1 MKFFQSIFFTIL
13 CAVVIFFVGLSSI
26 KLWPK
31 KVTVNN
37 EVKNLE
43 QKIAETE
50 RSNSELAKL
59 LSYFKS
65 DNYLE
70 REARQRLNY
79 KKPGEEVALVF
90 REKESKIKKEAQEEK
105 LSNFQKWWK
114 WLRAKG
120 FARKGANEP

>member
-13 CAVVIFFVGLSSI
+13 CAVVIFFVGWSTI
-26 KLWPK
+26 ELWPK

-37 EVKNLE
+37 EVNNLE

-50 RSNSELAKL
+50 KSNSELAKL
-59 LSYFKS
+59 LDYFKS

-79 KKPGEEVALVF
+79 KKPGEEVVFVF
-90 REKESKIKKEAQEEK
+90 RDKESKINKESQEEK
-105 LSNFQKWWK
+105 ISNFQKWWN

-120 FARKGANEP
+120 FARKGASEP